1 MRVRGKFVKTLKR
14 SSVMIPVKNPKNVK
28 IGGSS
33 HFGKNTGSSIR
44 SAGSAPQIRGRQKVK
59 M

>member
-1 MRVRGKFVKTLKR
+1 MV
-14 SSVMIPVKNPKNVK
+14 PVKNPKDSKVGGTSYFGKK
-28 IGGSS
+28 IGSS
-33 HFGKNTGSSIR
+33 VR

>member
-1 MRVRGKFVKTLKR
+1 MV
-14 SSVMIPVKNPKNVK
+14 PAKNPKNVK
-28 IGGSS
+28 LGGSAC
-33 HFGKNTGSSIR
+33 FGKKVGGCVR

>member
-1 MRVRGKFVKTLKR
+1 MV
-14 SSVMIPVKNPKNVK
+14 SIKNPKNAK
-28 IGGSS
+28 LGGSP
-33 HFGKNTGSSIR
+33 HFGQKVGGSVR